1 MRAAIKEMGMATATS
16 GTAAVEVRA
25 LVKRFQRVNKG
36 GEVIPVNNVSLDVA
50 EGEMVVLLGPSGC
63 GKTTLLR
70 CVAGLEKPESGSITI
85 GGKEV
90 YNSDRGVFL
99 PPEKRPISMIF
110 QSYAL
115 WPHLL
120 VEQNIAYPL
129 ECQGLSKAEIKER
142 VGAVVA
148 MVGLEGLERQYPGQ
162 LSGGQQQRVALARSV
177 VADAKVVLFDEPLSN
192 VDAKVRASLRIGLAQ
207 MQDKLKFS
215 ALYVTHDQIEAMELA
230 DRIAVI
236 NNGVIEQL
244 GGAHEIYERPHNLY
258 VANFIGST
266 NSLKARVVGREGP
279 DLIVLETPIG
289 TAHVQ
294 ERNFTPD
301 ALRGHERDT
310 EAMFVSR
317 PERWRIVADDEV
329 GGVNCWRGIIET
341 TLYAGSHTE
350 YVVRIADETV
360 LVWSASG
367 EIRVAGDS
375 VWLSVLPSSAFVLLP
390 SSGVAA

>member
-1 MRAAIKEMGMATATS
+1 MADATS
-16 GTAAVEVRA
+16 GNAAVEVRS
-25 LVKRFQRVNKG
+25 LVKRFQRANKG
-36 GEVIPVNNVSLDVA
+36 GEVIPVNNVSLEVA

-70 CVAGLEKPESGSITI
+70 CVAGLEKPDSGGISI
-85 GGKEV
+85 GGKQV
-90 YNSDRGVFL
+90 YDSSLGLFL

-115 WPHLL
+115 WPHML

-129 ECQGLSKAEIKER
+129 ESEGRLSKSEIKER
-142 VGAVVA
+142 VSEVVA
-148 MVGLEGLERQYPGQ
+148 MVGLEGLERQFPGQ

-207 MQDKLKFS
+207 MQDRLKFS

-244 GGAHEIYERPHNLY
+244 GGSHEIYERPQNLY
-258 VANFIGST
+258 VATFIGSA
-266 NSLKARVVGREGP
+266 NSLVSRVVGREGS
-279 DLIVLETPIG
+279 DIIVLDTPIG
-289 TAHVQ
+289 TAHVR
-294 ERNFTPD
+294 ERSFTPD
-301 ALRGHERDT
+301 ALRGNDRDT
-310 EAMFVSR
+310 EAVFVSR
-317 PERWRIVADDEV
+317 PERWQIAEEDEA
-329 GGVNCWRGIIET
+329 GGVNCWRGTIET
-341 TLYAGSHTE
+341 ILYSGSHTE

-360 LVWSASG
+360 LVWSAAGQTHQS
-367 EIRVAGDS
+367 GDS
-375 VWLSVLPSSAFVLLP
+375 VWLSVDPSSAFVLPP
-390 SSGVAA
+390 SDGAAA